1 MRRSTQREVKNI
13 QRMLGSL
20 SGENRTIIQAG
31 RLILSDLYGYYHA
44 RGYTLTP
51 YVNGEL
57 NLTWIGSKGEPHFNR
72 LLTSPEEAYLK
83 REALLARAA
92 SIRLQVVKHDS
103 AP

>member
-57 NLTWIGSKGEPHFNR
+57 NLMWIGSKNR

-103 AP
+103 AA

>member
-57 NLTWIGSKGEPHFNR
+57 NLTWIGSKNR
-72 LLTSPEEAYLK
+72 LLTSPGEAYLK

-103 AP
+103 AA